1 MCSIRRNYCKYFR
14 GVADLIHHR
23 LHFVLFRV
31 FLYQDLVYAR
41 RNSYPWCILCQDL
54 GFFDHFIVQ
63 GFVFSEH
70 VWTFI
75 HPGLLYTPGKVYA
88 SMLNDLAI
96 SRGEEEIE
104 KPDFQSSLIQTLP
117 RRGFL
122 LMQTKP
128 GLFFT

>member
-1 MCSIRRNYCKYFR
+1 MR
-14 GVADLIHHR
+14 GEIVTPGA
-23 LHFVLFRV
+23 F
-31 FLYQDLVYAR
+31 YAR
-41 RNSYPWCILCQDL
+41 TWVSLTTLLCRDL
-54 GFFDHFIVQ
+54 
-63 GFVFSEH
+63 FSLNM
-70 VWTFI
+70 F
-75 HPGLLYTPGKVYA
+75 GLLFTPGEVYA

>member
-1 MCSIRRNYCKYFR
+1 MR
-14 GVADLIHHR
+14 GEIVTPGA
-23 LHFVLFRV
+23 F
-31 FLYQDLVYAR
+31 
-41 RNSYPWCILCQDL
+41 LCQDL
-54 GFFDHFIVQ
+54 GSFDHFIVQ
-63 GFVFSEH
+63 EFVFSEH

-117 RRGFL
+117 RHGFL
-122 LMQTKP
+122 FIQTKP
-128 GLFFT
+128 YHLLMRISCSGPQSAVNLRPSNMYLGLSILHVLICAIFI